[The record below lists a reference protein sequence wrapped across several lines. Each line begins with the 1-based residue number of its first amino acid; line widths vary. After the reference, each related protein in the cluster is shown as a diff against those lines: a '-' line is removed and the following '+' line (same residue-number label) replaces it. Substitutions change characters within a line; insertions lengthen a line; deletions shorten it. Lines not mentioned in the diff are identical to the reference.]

1 MQQEGTT
8 GARVPT
14 TVQLRYRFPNST
26 VLSVTRTE
34 LYLCLWQRYTSLYIS
49 LVCGPF
55 QNQPCSACTVDLGVH
70 VDFDDVVTVQTKS

>member
-14 TVQLRYRFPNST
+14 TVQLRHRFPNST
-26 VLSVTRTE
+26 VAVGGENRAVSVPVVHSRT
-34 LYLCLWQRYTSLYIS
+34 
-49 LVCGPF
+49 
-55 QNQPCSACTVDLGVH
+55 TVDLGVH